1 VRFLLDSNAIIALM
15 KGHAGFLTRL
25 QRYRPMDFGLPA
37 IVAHE
42 LYYGAHKGRR
52 VAENLARV
60 EALQFEVV
68 DFNREDAQKSGEIRA
83 RLAAEGTPIRPYDVL
98 IAGQAQARDLVL
110 VTHNVREFRRVPGL
124 GIEDWE

>member
-1 VRFLLDSNAIIALM
+1 MRFLLDSNAIIALM